1 MAVAQLE
8 RILGNLLVPDNSVI
22 QQVSRISCASVNQP
36 RLKMNF
42 EEIYKTSKPHP
53 QATKELQIVYKD
65 PAIIQPLCDIL
76 YSSQNAQVSVWSCG
90 DVTYVVL

>member
-8 RILGNLLVPDNSVI
+8 RILSNLLVPDNSVI
-22 QQVSRISCASVNQP
+22 QQVSRKNCASVDHT

-42 EEIYKTSKPHP
+42 EELRMSKPRP

-76 YSSQNAQVSVWSCG
+76 YSSQNAQVSV
-90 DVTYVVL
+90 